1 MREYKGNLAHFVVI
15 QCDYENAEKIR
26 ELLDIC
32 PALEGN
38 IIDDSKHIVMTSCPS
53 CGDDEFWYYGKCGHC
68 GYEI

>member
-1 MREYKGNLAHFVVI
+1 MKKYTGSWEHFVVI
-15 QCDYENAEKIR
+15 QCDYDNAEKIKN
-26 ELLDIC
+26 LLDRNDDI
-32 PALEGN
+32 EGD